1 MSILVSKISLISSN
15 FRTTNEVRFFKSV
28 IPYKCVH
35 IEVYELNTWYLFKK
49 YFSKNISLAIFGKDE
64 VICKDD
70 NLMLPS
76 DTGDP
81 SHTIFNRKKLGKLWK
96 QLMAMSWMLWNI

>member
-1 MSILVSKISLISSN
+1 M
-15 FRTTNEVRFFKSV
+15 
-28 IPYKCVH
+28 H
-35 IEVYELNTWYLFKK
+35 IEVYEYLSEIYLKK
-49 YFSKNISLAIFGKDE
+49 IFLAIFGKDE

-81 SHTIFNRKKLGKLWK
+81 LHTTFNRKKLGKLWK